1 MKLDELYEMWAEDC
15 EIDPTELDKESIKI
29 AKLHNRYLRIYS
41 DEKII
46 LLRLQADMKVLKK
59 EKHIFYID
67 GPTKETLAKGWILPS
82 KGTIYKPEISTYLEA
97 DQDIIELS
105 LRIGYQSQKVE
116 FLESA
121 IKSLNN
127 RGYNIRAAID
137 FRKFNAGEGR

>member
-15 EIDPTELDKESIKI
+15 EIDPTELAKESIKI

-41 DEKII
+41 DERII
-46 LLRLQADMKVLKK
+46 LLRLHADMKVLKK
-59 EKHIFYID
+59 EKHTFYLD
-67 GPTKETLAKGWILPS
+67 GPTKETVAKGWILPP
-82 KGTIYKPEISTYLEA
+82 KGTIYKADVSTYLEG

-137 FRKFNAGEGR
+137 FMKFNAAEGR